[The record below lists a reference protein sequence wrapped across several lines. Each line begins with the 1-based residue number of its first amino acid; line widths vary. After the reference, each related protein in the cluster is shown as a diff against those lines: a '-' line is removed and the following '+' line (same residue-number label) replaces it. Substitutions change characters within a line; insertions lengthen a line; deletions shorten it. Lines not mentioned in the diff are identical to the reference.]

1 MSTFR
6 TLLVGAALAWTA
18 AVHAFPTKP
27 VRIVVGFPAGGP
39 LDQHARLLTDKL
51 QAVLGQPVVV
61 DYKAGA
67 GGTVG
72 AQDVMKAPPDGHTL
86 MLANT
91 GVMVINPALYSRLPY
106 ATLKDFTPIARTA
119 MQPLALLV
127 NPNVPAKNLQE
138 FMAYAKSKPGQIN
151 YGSAGNGGISH
162 LVPEMFKT
170 ATGLFMVHI
179 PYRGSA
185 PAFTDLMG
193 GQVQFMAESIPQAA
207 AYHKQGKVRALAVT
221 SRERNPALPEVP
233 TVIESGLKGFE
244 VVGFYGFLAP
254 AGTPKDVVA
263 KLSDAFGQVMQSP
276 EVKSRMVSQG
286 ADPAFLGA
294 DDFAKFLA
302 SEMPRWA
309 DAVKKSGA
317 KLRMPMSFTWATRA
331 ASHSA
336 WLHTMATQPRRRA
349 VSRHPSHSVSSSR
362 ARGMCAAVACAPASA
377 SGLKDENSGGTAW
390 PCHSRAAVSPTT
402 RPVVSSCPGVGLISM
417 FRK

>member
-1 MSTFR
+1 MKLLR
-6 TLLVGAALAWTA
+6 TCITLAAGLAFAA
-18 AVHAFPTKP
+18 AVHAQAFPSKP
-27 VRIVVGFPAGGP
+27 IRIVVGFPAGGP
-39 LDQHARLLTDKL
+39 LDQHARLLSDKL
-51 QAVLGQPVVV
+51 QTVLGQPVVM

-72 AQDVMKAPPDGHTL
+72 AQEVMRAPPDGHTI

-106 ATLKDFTPIARTA
+106 ATLKDFVPVARTA

-127 NPNVPAKNLQE
+127 NTSVPAKNLQE
-138 FMAYAKSKPGQIN
+138 FMAYAKSRPGQVN
-151 YGSAGNGGISH
+151 FGSAGNGGISH

-207 AYHKQGKVRALAVT
+207 SYHKQGKVRALAVT
-221 SRERNPALPEVP
+221 SKERNPALPEVP
-233 TVIESGLKGFE
+233 TVIESGIKGFE

-254 AGTPKDVVA
+254 AGTPKDVVN
-263 KLSDAFGQVMQSP
+263 KLSDAFGQVLQMP
-276 EVKSRMVSQG
+276 DVRNRMVSQG

-317 KLRMPMSFTWATRA
+317 KL
-331 ASHSA
+331 
-336 WLHTMATQPRRRA
+336 
-349 VSRHPSHSVSSSR
+349 
-362 ARGMCAAVACAPASA
+362 
-377 SGLKDENSGGTAW
+377 D
-390 PCHSRAAVSPTT
+390 
-402 RPVVSSCPGVGLISM
+402 
-417 FRK
+417 

>member
-1 MSTFR
+1 MKLLR
-6 TLLVGAALAWTA
+6 TCITLAAGLALAA
-18 AVHAFPTKP
+18 VVHAQAFPSKP

-39 LDQHARLLTDKL
+39 LDQHARLLSDKL
-51 QAVLGQPVVV
+51 QTVLGQPVVM

-72 AQDVMKAPPDGHTL
+72 AQEVMRAPPDGHTI

-106 ATLKDFTPIARTA
+106 ATLKDFVPVARTA

-127 NPNVPAKNLQE
+127 NPSVPAKNLQE
-138 FMAYAKSKPGQIN
+138 FMAYARSRPGQVN
-151 YGSAGNGGISH
+151 FGSAGNGGISH

-207 AYHKQGKVRALAVT
+207 SYHKQGKVRALAVT
-221 SRERNPALPEVP
+221 SKERNPALPEVP
-233 TVIESGLKGFE
+233 TVIESGIKGFE

-254 AGTPKDVVA
+254 AGTPKDVVN
-263 KLSDAFGQVMQSP
+263 KLSDAFGQVLQMP
-276 EVKSRMVSQG
+276 DVRNRMVSQG

-294 DDFAKFLA
+294 DDFARFLA

-309 DAVKKSGA
+309 DVVKKSGA
-317 KLRMPMSFTWATRA
+317 KL
-331 ASHSA
+331 
-336 WLHTMATQPRRRA
+336 
-349 VSRHPSHSVSSSR
+349 
-362 ARGMCAAVACAPASA
+362 
-377 SGLKDENSGGTAW
+377 D
-390 PCHSRAAVSPTT
+390 
-402 RPVVSSCPGVGLISM
+402 
-417 FRK
+417 